1 MTTQLALAE
10 PTPLHASAWP
20 RWSPDGEA
28 VALLTA
34 RARVTIFSGDL
45 GRKLKEFKP
54 LSDDIQVCLRCLG
67 SAVPKP
73 SRKLIG
79 LYHVARLLAT
89 GRQHLEWSP
98 DGSLLMCG
106 QYKAST
112 VTVLH
117 AVGDKDVMAVITDST
132 FRCVADWPPI
142 ASFNSHL
149 FQSIYMHIHCAYA
162 RTAFPR
168 RAGRPHRPTS

>member
-34 RARVTIFSGDL
+34 RAQVTIFGGDL

-54 LSDDIQVCLRCLG
+54 LADDIQVCLRRLG
-67 SAVPKP
+67 SAVHEP
-73 SRKLIG
+73 SRKLTG
-79 LYHVARLLAT
+79 RCHVLLAA

-106 QYKAST
+106 QYKANT

-117 AVGDKDVMAVITDST
+117 AVGDKGVMAVITDPT
-132 FRCVADWPPI
+132 FRCVAGRPPV
-142 ASFNSHL
+142 ASYTTYLYWFTAPPV
-149 FQSIYMHIHCAYA
+149 CARA
-162 RTAFPR
+162 HAAFPR
-168 RAGRPHRPTS
+168 HAGRRRRPTS